1 MSVYVA
7 APYTRP
13 FFGSFLDSLLYTN
26 KPDIFMWKRLPG
38 MAVDIARNAL
48 AHSFL
53 EDEHN
58 PKYLLFVDSDA
69 TWHPEAVLRLMD
81 HDLPMVA
88 GCMYTRD
95 LPPSPTWGKYIG
107 KTKGGKQIYRYG
119 ESARRVVQKFRALD
133 MREAKDIGGNAVCL
147 DQTKQDLWEI
157 DGCGMHFTMI
167 RRDVVE
173 AIKHPLFLDKGTTGA
188 GEDFYFCR
196 KVREAGF
203 PIYIDESIHTGHSI
217 GEQKTFGIRELL
229 EYSKHVND
237 LDLDM
242 ADTMGHYEMQ

>member
-1 MSVYVA
+1 
-7 APYTRP
+7 
-13 FFGSFLDSLLYTN
+13 
-26 KPDIFMWKRLPG
+26 
-38 MAVDIARNAL
+38 
-48 AHSFL
+48 
-53 EDEHN
+53 
-58 PKYLLFVDSDA
+58 
-69 TWHPEAVLRLMD
+69 
-81 HDLPMVA
+81 
-88 GCMYTRD
+88 
-95 LPPSPTWGKYIG
+95 
-107 KTKGGKQIYRYG
+107 
-119 ESARRVVQKFRALD
+119 